1 MRFPISTGREYK
13 YSLKGAAFAAAL
25 LFLSF
30 SLHGETLWNQ
40 DFKGYL
46 ADGAD
51 LKVGDI
57 IAVGVTSDTTL
68 TLSASHVDSQ
78 EGKLSFTG
86 GEGASLFSFLPEGS
100 SSTVREVEED
110 STYTLETK
118 IPARIVERD
127 QNGLLTVE
135 GQRSVTINGN
145 TEILRIR
152 GVANAES
159 VDSQGVLQ
167 FENLHN
173 AVLEYTSP
181 GLESSEFL
189 TAEDLRR
196 TEPEPAETGEPAE
209 TPAPATA
216 EAGNVEQAPEQQAG
230 EDRSNTTPASSALSL
245 TPEKQ
250 QELLLQYFN
259 RFISTLFKPTE

>member
-1 MRFPISTGREYK
+1 MRFPINTGRGYK
-13 YSLKGAAFAAAL
+13 YSLKSAAFVAAL

-30 SLHGETLWNQ
+30 SLYGETLWNQ
-40 DFKGYL
+40 NFKGYV
-46 ADGAD
+46 ADGAE

-57 IAVGVTSDTTL
+57 IAVGVTSTTTL

-86 GEGASLFSFLPEGS
+86 GEGKALFSFLPEGS

-118 IPARIVERD
+118 IPARIVDRD
-127 QNGLLTVE
+127 QNGLLSVE
-135 GQRSVTINGN
+135 GQRNVTINGN
-145 TEILRIR
+145 TETVRIR
-152 GVANAES
+152 GIVRAES

-167 FENLHN
+167 FEDLHN

-189 TAEDLRR
+189 AAEDLIR
-196 TEPEPAETGEPAE
+196 TEPEPAESPTPPASE
-209 TPAPATA
+209 TTDSV
-216 EAGNVEQAPEQQAG
+216 NVEQTIEQQTG
-230 EDRSNTTPASSALSL
+230 ENQSNAVQASSTLSL

-250 QELLLQYFN
+250 QELLLQFFN

>member
-1 MRFPISTGREYK
+1 MRCPISTGREYK
-13 YSLKGAAFAAAL
+13 YSLKSAAFAAAL

-30 SLHGETLWNQ
+30 SLYGETLWNQ
-40 DFKGYL
+40 NFKGYV
-46 ADGAD
+46 ADGAE

-57 IAVGVTSDTTL
+57 IAVGVTSTTTL

-86 GEGASLFSFLPEGS
+86 GEGKALFSFLPEGS

-118 IPARIVERD
+118 IPARIVDRD
-127 QNGLLTVE
+127 QNGLLSVD
-135 GQRSVTINGN
+135 GQRNVTINGN
-145 TEILRIR
+145 TETVRIR
-152 GVANAES
+152 GSASAES

-167 FENLHN
+167 FEDLYNG
-173 AVLEYTSP
+173 VLEYTSP

-189 TAEDLRR
+189 TAEDISR
-196 TEPEPAETGEPAE
+196 TEPEASEP
-209 TPAPATA
+209 PAPPASATP
-216 EAGNVEQAPEQQAG
+216 EADNIEQALEQQAG
-230 EDRSNTTPASSALSL
+230 EDQPSTAPTSSSLSL

-250 QELLLQYFN
+250 QELLLQFFN

>member
-40 DFKGYL
+40 EFKGYL
-46 ADGAD
+46 ANGAA

-57 IAVGVTSDTTL
+57 IAVSVTPATTL
-68 TLSASHVDSQ
+68 SLSASHVDSQ

-86 GEGASLFSFLPEGS
+86 GEGESLFSFLPEGS
-100 SSTVREVEED
+100 SNAVREVEEE

-127 QNGLLTVE
+127 QNGLLRVE

-145 TEILRIR
+145 AETVQVR
-152 GVANAES
+152 GLASAES

-167 FENLHN
+167 FEDLYNS
-173 AVLEYTSP
+173 VLEYTSP

-189 TAEDLRR
+189 TAEDISR
-196 TEPEPAETGEPAE
+196 TEQETTASSAPPNSALPEVDNT
-209 TPAPATA
+209 
-216 EAGNVEQAPEQQAG
+216 EQALEQQAG
-230 EDRSNTTPASSALSL
+230 ENQSNTVAGSSSLSL

-250 QELLLQYFN
+250 QELLLQFFN
-259 RFISTLFKPTE
+259 RFISSLFKPAE

>member
-13 YSLKGAAFAAAL
+13 YSLKSAAFAAAL

-30 SLHGETLWNQ
+30 TLYGETLWDQN
-40 DFKGYL
+40 FKGYI
-46 ADGAD
+46 ADGAA

-57 IAVGVTSDTTL
+57 IAVGINSTTTL

-86 GEGASLFSFLPEGS
+86 GEGKALFSFLPEGS

-110 STYTLETK
+110 STYALETK
-118 IPARIVERD
+118 IPVRIVERD
-127 QNGLLTVE
+127 QNGLLNIE

-145 TEILRIR
+145 TETVRIS
-152 GVANAES
+152 GLASAES
-159 VDSQGVLQ
+159 VNSQGVLQ
-167 FENLHN
+167 FEDLYN

-181 GLESSEFL
+181 GLEPSEFL
-189 TAEDLRR
+189 TVEDINRS
-196 TEPEPAETGEPAE
+196 EPEPAEP
-209 TPAPATA
+209 PAPLATA
-216 EAGNVEQAPEQQAG
+216 TPEADNLEQTLEQQSA
-230 EDRSNTTPASSALSL
+230 EEQSNTATAGSTLSL

-250 QELLLQYFN
+250 QELLLQFFN
-259 RFISTLFKPTE
+259 RFISTLFRPTE